1 VHSHFFLFKD
11 KTMIS
16 LVFQA
21 LPQDD
26 FTRLAPL
33 FDRVTGSIRLLP

>member
-1 VHSHFFLFKD
+1 
-11 KTMIS
+11 MIS

-26 FTRLAPL
+26 FSRLAPL
-33 FDRVTGSIRLLP
+33 FDRVVASIRMVP